1 MTTFF
6 TQKTTELKALITLGW
21 PIVITQLLLMAAG
34 VLDTVMAGRA
44 SAVDLAGVA
53 IGASLM
59 SPVLL
64 LAVGLTAGLTPVV
77 AQAFGAK
84 KYNNVADAFFQTVWI
99 ALAASVVLSVV
110 LYKIDMLIEWFAV
123 DKLIRPITSGYLR
136 AIFFAVPAI
145 FGYSILRSYFDGL
158 GNTRPAMLAG
168 IANLLVNAPLN
179 YIFIYGKLGFSP
191 MGGVGCGWA
200 TAISVWVGF
209 FVLLFYGFSK
219 GHFRELRVLRTLPGP
234 NRQAMV
240 YMLKIGVPVGLL
252 FVAESLML
260 STISLLLGQ
269 GAPVKVAAHQIVIT
283 LYMLV
288 MMVPLSIGMALTIRI
303 GNLLGAGELQS
314 AARSA
319 GGGLTLACMYSVLA
333 GLFLVF
339 LGEPLIAAF
348 SDDAKVRL
356 LARGL
361 LMLSAVV
368 LLLDA
373 VLVTS
378 LGALRGF
385 KDTAIPMLIVSGC
398 FLGLCL
404 PVGYLLS
411 ALQSAELL
419 ASVQGF
425 WQGLAVGFMVA
436 VLLVLWRLHNILKRS
451 SL

>member
-1 MTTFF
+1 M
-6 TQKTTELKALITLGW
+6 QKTSELKALITLGW

-44 SAVDLAGVA
+44 SAIDLAGVA

-77 AQAFGAK
+77 AQAYGAK
-84 KYNNVADAFFQTVWI
+84 KYSDLADAFFQTVWI
-99 ALAASVVLSVV
+99 AVAASLLLGVALFKVDIL
-110 LYKIDMLIEWFAV
+110 IDGFGV
-123 DKLIRPITSGYLR
+123 DPLIRPVASGYLR
-136 AIFFAVPAI
+136 AIFYAVPAI

-168 IANLLVNAPLN
+168 MANLLVNAPLN

-191 MGGVGCGWA
+191 MGGIGCGWA

-209 FVLLFYGFSK
+209 FVLFFYGLYQ
-219 GHFRELRVLRTLPGP
+219 GHFRVLRELRTLPGP
-234 NRQAMV
+234 NRQAMM

-252 FVAESLML
+252 FVAESFMF

-269 GAPVKVAAHQIVIT
+269 GAPVKVAAHQIIIT

-288 MMVPLSIGMALTIRI
+288 LMVPLSIGMALTIRI
-303 GNLLGAGELQS
+303 GNLLGAGEPAL
-314 AARSA
+314 AARCASS
-319 GGGLTLACMYSVLA
+319 GLLLA
-333 GLFLVF
+333 GLYSVAAGAGLLFF
-339 LGEPLIAAF
+339 GEFMIAAF
-348 SDDAKVRL
+348 STDINVRQLAKGIVIW
-356 LARGL
+356 AA
-361 LMLSAVV
+361 ML

-373 VLVTS
+373 ILVSS

-385 KDTAIPMLIVSGC
+385 KDTAVPMAIASAC

-411 ALQSAELL
+411 ELQHAELL
-419 ASVQGF
+419 ASVQAY
-425 WQGLAVGFMVA
+425 WQGLAVGITVAAFFMVR
-436 VLLVLWRLHNILKRS
+436 RLRFKARTV
-451 SL
+451 